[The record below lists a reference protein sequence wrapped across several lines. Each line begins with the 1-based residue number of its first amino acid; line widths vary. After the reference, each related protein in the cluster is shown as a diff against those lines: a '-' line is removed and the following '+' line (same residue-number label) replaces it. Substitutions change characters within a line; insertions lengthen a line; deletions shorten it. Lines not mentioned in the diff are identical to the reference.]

1 MTTITKRPNFLVVV
15 ADDLG
20 FSDTSPY
27 GSEIPTPT
35 LDRLAK
41 EGVLMTGF
49 HTASACSP
57 TRAMLL
63 SGTDNHIAGLGQMVE
78 FMFARNAPYWGKPG
92 YEGYLNYR
100 VAALPEILQDAG
112 YHTIMSGK
120 WQVNPIEIPTV
131 KRNAYHFEFV
141 GISVSR
147 KNSVPMPVD
156 STNLSSISLVPGI
169 TTTMNPN

>member
-1 MTTITKRPNFLVVV
+1 MATTTKKPNFLVVI

-20 FSDTSPY
+20 FSDTGPY
-27 GSEIPTPT
+27 GGEIPTPT

-63 SGTDNHIAGLGQMVE
+63 SGTDNHIAGLGQMAE
-78 FMFARNAPYWGKPG
+78 YMFARNVPYWGKPG

-112 YHTIMSGK
+112 YHTVMSGK
-120 WQVNPIEIPTV
+120 W
-131 KRNAYHFEFV
+131 
-141 GISVSR
+141 
-147 KNSVPMPVD
+147 
-156 STNLSSISLVPGI
+156 
-169 TTTMNPN
+169 

>member
-1 MTTITKRPNFLVVV
+1 MAATAPPPRRPNFLIVV

-20 FSDTSPY
+20 FSDTGPY
-27 GSEIPTPT
+27 GGEIATPN
-35 LDRLAK
+35 LDRLAR

-63 SGTDNHIAGLGQMVE
+63 SGTDNHIAGLGQMAE
-78 FMFARNAPYWGKPG
+78 YMFASGQAYAGRPG
-92 YEGYLNYR
+92 YEGYLNQR

-120 WQVNPIEIPTV
+120 W
-131 KRNAYHFEFV
+131 
-141 GISVSR
+141 
-147 KNSVPMPVD
+147 
-156 STNLSSISLVPGI
+156 
-169 TTTMNPN
+169 

>member
-1 MTTITKRPNFLVVV
+1 MTMQCSHDNYTNRHIHPSNNTFIQVYTDPTNMAASPPKKKPNFLIVV

-20 FSDTSPY
+20 FSDTGPY
-27 GSEIPTPT
+27 GGEIPTPA
-35 LDRLAK
+35 LDRLAR
-41 EGVLMTGF
+41 EGLLMTGF

-63 SGTDNHIAGLGQMVE
+63 SGTDNHIAGLGQMAE
-78 FMFARNAPYWGKPG
+78 YMAATGGAYAGRPG

-120 WQVNPIEIPTV
+120 W
-131 KRNAYHFEFV
+131 
-141 GISVSR
+141 
-147 KNSVPMPVD
+147 
-156 STNLSSISLVPGI
+156 
-169 TTTMNPN
+169 